1 MKYNN
6 EKITIMLQNN
16 SIESITI
23 ASWNDCFAVHD
34 DGMQR
39 KVIGLFGSE
48 NEYREF
54 INNLLKQEK
63 KNIKSLFQVNT
74 FWDDEYNAK
83 IVIVPPAILA
93 SNCPSVIF
101 RTFHKENIIKRE
113 FAMNENN
120 VIPITY
126 IKWIIKGQ
134 CNSLITGAQGAG
146 KTTTLRSIIRFI
158 PAEFTL
164 RVQESL
170 PELNL
175 NQAYPYRNVVEI
187 QNTVSEDTMEN
198 ALAVNK
204 SKDKDN
210 RNVNIIGEIGNAT
223 QTLYFIQ
230 PITTG
235 TALFSI
241 GTHHARTTREL
252 VRSLANNLLELEVC
266 KTQKEAV
273 EMVADAVNIDCHLIE
288 VNGNRYIE
296 RITEIIPNKDKGA
309 EPFAEKDILRCDAQN
324 VFVTGFSDEMKSKI
338 VSKLTKAEKEEFLHD
353 IGMCDLISQGKI
365 SPEVNTW
372 MEAVLAY

>member
-1 MKYNN
+1 MNYNN

-16 SIESITI
+16 SIELITI
-23 ASWNDCFAVHD
+23 ISWNDCFAVHD
-34 DGMQR
+34 DGMQG

-146 KTTTLRSIIRFI
+146 KTTALKNFIRFI

-175 NQAYPYRNVVEI
+175 NQA
-187 QNTVSEDTMEN
+187 
-198 ALAVNK
+198 
-204 SKDKDN
+204 
-210 RNVNIIGEIGNAT
+210 
-223 QTLYFIQ
+223 
-230 PITTG
+230 
-235 TALFSI
+235 
-241 GTHHARTTREL
+241 
-252 VRSLANNLLELEVC
+252 
-266 KTQKEAV
+266 
-273 EMVADAVNIDCHLIE
+273 
-288 VNGNRYIE
+288 
-296 RITEIIPNKDKGA
+296 
-309 EPFAEKDILRCDAQN
+309 
-324 VFVTGFSDEMKSKI
+324 
-338 VSKLTKAEKEEFLHD
+338 
-353 IGMCDLISQGKI
+353 
-365 SPEVNTW
+365 
-372 MEAVLAY
+372 

>member
-1 MKYNN
+1 M
-6 EKITIMLQNN
+6 
-16 SIESITI
+16 
-23 ASWNDCFAVHD
+23 
-34 DGMQR
+34 
-39 KVIGLFGSE
+39 
-48 NEYREF
+48 
-54 INNLLKQEK
+54 
-63 KNIKSLFQVNT
+63 
-74 FWDDEYNAK
+74 
-83 IVIVPPAILA
+83 
-93 SNCPSVIF
+93 
-101 RTFHKENIIKRE
+101 
-113 FAMNENN
+113 
-120 VIPITY
+120 
-126 IKWIIKGQ
+126 
-134 CNSLITGAQGAG
+134 
-146 KTTTLRSIIRFI
+146 
-158 PAEFTL
+158 
-164 RVQESL
+164 RVRESL

-288 VNGNRYIE
+288 VNGN
-296 RITEIIPNKDKGA
+296 G
-309 EPFAEKDILRCDAQN
+309 ILRELQKSFLIRIREQN
-324 VFVTGFSDEMKSKI
+324 LLLKKI
-338 VSKLTKAEKEEFLHD
+338 F
-353 IGMCDLISQGKI
+353 
-365 SPEVNTW
+365 
-372 MEAVLAY
+372 

>member
-252 VRSLANNLLELEVC
+252 VCSLANNLLELKVC

>member
-1 MKYNN
+1 M
-6 EKITIMLQNN
+6 
-16 SIESITI
+16 
-23 ASWNDCFAVHD
+23 
-34 DGMQR
+34 
-39 KVIGLFGSE
+39 
-48 NEYREF
+48 
-54 INNLLKQEK
+54 
-63 KNIKSLFQVNT
+63 SLFQVNT
-74 FWDDEYNAK
+74 FWDGEYNAK

-101 RTFHKENIIKRE
+101 RTFHKENIMKRE

-120 VIPITY
+120 VISITY

-134 CNSLITGAQGAG
+134 CNTLITGAQGAG
-146 KTTTLRSIIRFI
+146 KTTALKNFIRFI
-158 PAEFTL
+158 PSEFTL

-175 NQAYPYRNVVEI
+175 NKTYPDRNVVEV
-187 QNTVSEDTMEN
+187 QNTVSEDTMNN
-198 ALAVNK
+198 ALAVAK

-223 QTLYFIQ
+223 QTLYFLQ
-230 PITTG
+230 PTITG

-309 EPFAEKDILRCDAQN
+309 EPE
-324 VFVTGFSDEMKSKI
+324 
-338 VSKLTKAEKEEFLHD
+338 TK
-353 IGMCDLISQGKI
+353 SQGLFHQIQK
-365 SPEVNTW
+365 EVTFCGLPHG
-372 MEAVLAY
+372 ADA

>member
-34 DGMQR
+34 DGMQG

-54 INNLLKQEK
+54 VNNLLKQEK

-101 RTFHKENIIKRE
+101 RTFHKENIMKRE

-252 VRSLANNLLELEVC
+252 VCSLANNLLELEVC

-324 VFVTGFSDEMKSKI
+324 AFVTGFSDEMKSKI
-338 VSKLTKAEKEEFLHD
+338 MSKLTKAEKEEFLHD

-365 SPEVNTW
+365 SPEVNT
-372 MEAVLAY
+372 